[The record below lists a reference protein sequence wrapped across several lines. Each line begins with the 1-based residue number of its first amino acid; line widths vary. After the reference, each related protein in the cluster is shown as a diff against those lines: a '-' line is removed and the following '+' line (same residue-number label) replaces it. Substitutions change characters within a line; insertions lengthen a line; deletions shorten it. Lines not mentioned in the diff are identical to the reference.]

1 MPSFLTTAITVTC
14 LGHLLCS
21 VCNPQTSPANISEV
35 QLAAQDHIILKR
47 QDRFIPCLSSSP
59 SLRSCL
65 ERVLHP
71 EPSPHPA
78 VPGRPKGGE
87 VRAHRLCSEPS
98 LGPPLLCRMVSR
110 GGRSTPKTRRSTGGG
125 GGALSLWAWGFHL
138 VTSEVGGSPSAS
150 QGGLREC
157 TDKSLKI

>member
-35 QLAAQDHIILKR
+35 QLAAQDHIVLKR
-47 QDRFIPCLSSSP
+47 QDRFTPCLSSSP

-71 EPSPHPA
+71 EPWALTSPS
-78 VPGRPKGGE
+78 
-87 VRAHRLCSEPS
+87 RARATQ
-98 LGPPLLCRMVSR
+98 G
-110 GGRSTPKTRRSTGGG
+110 RRSQ
-125 GGALSLWAWGFHL
+125 GAQTVQWALPG
-138 VTSEVGGSPSAS
+138 VPSAV
-150 QGGLREC
+150 QDGEQRG
-157 TDKSLKI
+157 SLHSKDPTKYRRGWRCPVPVGVGISPGDQRGRRKPQRLPGWAERMYR